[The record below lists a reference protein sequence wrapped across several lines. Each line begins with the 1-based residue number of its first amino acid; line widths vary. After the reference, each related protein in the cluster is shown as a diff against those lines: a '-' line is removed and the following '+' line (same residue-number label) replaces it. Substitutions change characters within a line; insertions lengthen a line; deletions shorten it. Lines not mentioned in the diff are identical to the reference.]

1 TPWPGMSPSPP
12 ARCRT
17 RLPCR
22 PSRGPS
28 SSTPPSAASR
38 GRRRSS
44 TPAGSGSPRASSMA
58 SGTTTPSTSPR
69 GSRAASSPMM
79 VRSLRLCVRTRGSIS
94 TPSPAPTPSSTPAPS
109 PRGSRERDEV
119 RDLPGRRR
127 DRPHRLAPAMARRA
141 GRRLHE
147 LRVEGRDGVRL
158 SDAITQALTQGQRVR
173 YATVVGNTITGTQVS
188 IGGEV
193 VEVPYLGDDAPEVG
207 KRAVLVAS
215 AGGLLCIGTTTP
227 EEPEWQEPEA
237 MVVRPEGGW
246 HATRKYPWQGGEW
259 RDSYYSTAYSSV
271 TTRGLWAGIRRQD
284 EFEGTTYLGPILDS
298 EMAFALQYPV
308 LPIPDGA
315 ELLDATLRLYS
326 TYYYSVGT
334 SGGEP
339 FARRVP
345 TKSRTVEVVMEAG
358 AL

>member
-1 TPWPGMSPSPP
+1 M
-12 ARCRT
+12 
-17 RLPCR
+17 
-22 PSRGPS
+22 
-28 SSTPPSAASR
+28 
-38 GRRRSS
+38 
-44 TPAGSGSPRASSMA
+44 
-58 SGTTTPSTSPR
+58 
-69 GSRAASSPMM
+69 
-79 VRSLRLCVRTRGSIS
+79 
-94 TPSPAPTPSSTPAPS
+94 
-109 PRGSRERDEV
+109 
-119 RDLPGRRR
+119 
-127 DRPHRLAPAMARRA
+127 
-141 GRRLHE
+141 
-147 LRVEGRDGVRL
+147 RL

-259 RDSYYSTAYSSV
+259 RASTYSTTYSNI
-271 TTRGLWAGIRRQD
+271 TTGGLWAGIRRQD
-284 EFEGTTYLGPILDS
+284 EFQGTTYFGPILDS

-358 AL
+358 ALTPSADLPAHTDPDPFPTDENFAPVEVGLLTVQQGVTIRLPFEWTEAMAAGDLRTLVLTAQGGLWHCNNLQGDAIRDPSFANGFRINRNSTDNFDLTVTYRRPVDPDAP